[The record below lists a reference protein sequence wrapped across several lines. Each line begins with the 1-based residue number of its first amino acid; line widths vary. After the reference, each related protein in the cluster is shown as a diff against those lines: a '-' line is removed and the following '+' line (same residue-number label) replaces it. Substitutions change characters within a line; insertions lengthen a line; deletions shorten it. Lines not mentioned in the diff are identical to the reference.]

1 MEEVIGLLR
10 TIVVQLDET
19 AEARLVAKLN
29 QEERDTTLNQIHSS
43 IEGVREAVLEVE
55 YKVDQIEMRVEAIEK
70 KLMSK
75 K

>member
-1 MEEVIGLLR
+1 MDEVVGLLR
-10 TIVVQLDET
+10 TIVVQLDES
-19 AEARLVAKLN
+19 AERSLVAKLN
-29 QEERDTTLNQIHSS
+29 QEDRDVILNQIHSS

-70 KLMSK
+70 QIMK